1 MSRITYRDISRVKRV
16 VDDEILMPPLFVVE
30 RIGSSRLLLV
40 VNVLW
45 KVVLLHRV
53 GTERAQSEIE
63 HG

>member
-1 MSRITYRDISRVKRV
+1 MKRV

-30 RIGSSRLLLV
+30 RIGSSRLLLI

-45 KVVLLHRV
+45 KVVFLHRV
-53 GTERAQSEIE
+53 ETKRAQSEIE